1 MRMVTDNVN
10 LVHHVIRKYF
20 SWCAK
25 EYDDLYQVGCIGLIK
40 ASARFKPELGFQFS
54 TYASRFIYGAIKQY
68 LRNNNEMHF
77 VRNDVEDMRKVKYA
91 KHKTD
96 DIEEICKITEL
107 SKSRV
112 EEVLQMILGT
122 LSIHSVAPNTKN
134 ATLEE
139 MLSDGYDFTSDVLRN
154 DELER
159 MMEILN
165 SNERTA
171 IIDMYFNNM
180 TQLQIAHKLN
190 CSQVTVSR
198 LLTSAIKKMRTGK
211 SKQSARGKAIKRID
225 KYCTETVFVNAT
237 TANKITG
244 VSRDTIAKA
253 CRFDYTTRD
262 GDRWMYV

>member
-1 MRMVTDNVN
+1 MCMVTDNLKLVN
-10 LVHHVIRKYF
+10 HTIRKYF
-20 SWCAK
+20 SWCSK

-54 TYASRFIYGAIKQY
+54 TYASQIIYGEIKRFI
-68 LRNNNEMHF
+68 RDDNTVHF
-77 VRNDVEDMRKVKYA
+77 VRNDIDDMRRVKYA
-91 KHKTD
+91 KNMSD
-96 DIEEICKITEL
+96 DVEEICKITEL

-122 LSIHSVAPNTKN
+122 VSIHSVAPNTKT

-139 MLSDGYDFTSDVLRN
+139 IVSDGYDFTMDVLLN
-154 DELER
+154 DELAQ

-171 IIDMYFNNM
+171 IIDMHLNNM

-198 LLTSAIKKMRTGK
+198 LLTSAIKKMRTGE

-225 KYCTETVFVNAT
+225 KYGNETLFANAT
-237 TANKITG
+237 IANRNTG
-244 VSRDTIAKA
+244 VSRDTIAKS
-253 CRFDYTTRD
+253 CKFDHVTRN
-262 GDRWMYV
+262 GDRWVYA

>member
-1 MRMVTDNVN
+1 MCMVTDNVN
-10 LVHHVIRKYF
+10 LVHHVIRKYY
-20 SWCAK
+20 SWCTK

-40 ASARFKPELGFQFS
+40 ASARFKSELGFQFS
-54 TYASRFIYGAIKQY
+54 TYASRLIYGEIKQFI
-68 LRNNNEMHF
+68 RDDNEMHF

-107 SKSRV
+107 SKYRV

-122 LSIHSVAPNTKN
+122 VSIYSVAPGTKT
-134 ATLEE
+134 ATLE
-139 MLSDGYDFTSDVLRN
+139 DVLRDDADFTEDLMLT
-154 DELER
+154 DEINSL
-159 MMEILN
+159 MEILTD
-165 SNERTA
+165 NERIA
-171 IIDMYFNNM
+171 IIDTYFNNM
-180 TQLQIAHKLN
+180 TQLQIANELN
-190 CSQVTVSR
+190 CGQVTVSR

-225 KYCTETVFVNAT
+225 KYGTETVFVNAT

-253 CRFDYTTRD
+253 CKFDHTTRD
-262 GDRWMYV
+262 GDRWMYA